1 MLETDD
7 DDVKEREK
15 QAKSLPVE
23 KDKRMPGNCAASTAV
38 RDERLVAFG
47 KGTATNTDVPV
58 VDHKSNPVVVQ
69 VVSNFV
75 CLLLFPRHALIGKWV
90 VDCDTL
96 SRFLVLN
103 RQK

>member
-23 KDKRMPGNCAASTAV
+23 KDKRMPGNCAASTSV

-58 VDHKSNPVVVQ
+58 S
-69 VVSNFV
+69 
-75 CLLLFPRHALIGKWV
+75 LIINQ
-90 VDCDTL
+90 TL
-96 SRFLVLN
+96 S
-103 RQK
+103 